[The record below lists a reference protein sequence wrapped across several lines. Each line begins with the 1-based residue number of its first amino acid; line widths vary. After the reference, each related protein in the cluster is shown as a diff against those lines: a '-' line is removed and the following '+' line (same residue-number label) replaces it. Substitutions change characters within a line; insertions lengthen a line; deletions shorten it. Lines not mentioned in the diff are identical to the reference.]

1 MVLLDGSPCS
11 VKTIRMV
18 GIRTQDTTSDLTTTY
33 RGNYYVTRNTTV
45 TGGGSRVRRVTAVA
59 LGGTL
64 LAVGLRRRSLGGT
77 VLALAGGWLLYRGVG
92 GSEGRGTENRG
103 AEEGEVSPER
113 SSGRTTV
120 ERSVTVG
127 ESADDLAR
135 YWRDPELL
143 TQIVGNF
150 AEVTA
155 TGEDRH
161 HWTMNSP
168 FGRSIGWETEIVEDR
183 PGERLR
189 WQSSESAMLS
199 NEWTVDFRP
208 APADR
213 GTEVTLEVRFDPPG
227 GSVGHTAMELLGV
240 VPATLAEKALDR
252 FKSLAE
258 TGEIPTLERNS
269 SARGSGDRL

>member
-1 MVLLDGSPCS
+1 VA
-11 VKTIRMV
+11 
-18 GIRTQDTTSDLTTTY
+18 
-33 RGNYYVTRNTTV
+33 
-45 TGGGSRVRRVTAVA
+45 AVA

-92 GSEGRGTENRG
+92 GSEGRGIENRG
-103 AEEGEVSPER
+103 AEKGEVSPEQ

-155 TGEDRH
+155 AGEDRH
-161 HWTMNSP
+161 HWTMNAP
-168 FGRSIGWETEIVEDR
+168 FGRSIEWETEIVEDR

-213 GTEVTLEVRFDPPG
+213 GTEVTLEVRFDLPG